1 MDEWR
6 NGRVDTLE
14 KWKSG
19 REEERKR
26 GRIIKSGKMATVLR
40 RVENWIMEKWKN
52 LRNTGL
58 RN

>member
-1 MDEWR
+1 MNGGKEERR

-26 GRIIKSGKMATVLR
+26 GRIIKKRKKGYST
-40 RVENWIMEKWKN
+40 
-52 LRNTGL
+52 
-58 RN
+58 

>member
-52 LRNTGL
+52 
-58 RN
+58 